1 MLQNQFSIAIGTK
14 KIKAF
19 LEYLSILKK
28 IFRVC

>member
-1 MLQNQFSIAIGTK
+1 MLQNQFYYSYRNK
-14 KIKAF
+14 EIKAF